1 MELCADNF
9 TMLPYI
15 NIFSRT
21 VPMYGVMTAAGALCA
36 LLYLAL
42 TNRKF
47 PELAKDNELFALC
60 AALGAFFGAKLLYLL
75 VELPELMG
83 DIRYITEQ
91 PAAFAEKYLFS
102 GFVFYGGL
110 YGGLYA
116 VFVYSRAA
124 RLPLSR
130 TLGYL
135 LPVFPL
141 IHAFGRIG
149 CFLMGCCYG
158 KPWTAGMA
166 FYNSPIAPNGVPLVP
181 VQLIEAAGE
190 FLLFCALAYLS
201 RRTSGRKMLT
211 FYILAYS
218 VMRFILEFWRGD
230 IQRGFIGVLSVSQV
244 IAVLSVLMCTGYIAM
259 KKLSARRESGK

>member
-1 MELCADNF
+1 
-9 TMLPYI
+9 
-15 NIFSRT
+15 
-21 VPMYGVMTAAGALCA
+21 MYGIMTAAGALCA
-36 LLYLAL
+36 MLYLAL
-42 TNRKF
+42 SNRKF
-47 PELAKDNELFALC
+47 PELTRDNELLALC
-60 AALGAFFGAKLLYLL
+60 AAIGAFFGAKLLYLL

-83 DIRYITEQ
+83 DIRYITAQ

-102 GFVFYGGL
+102 GFVFYGGF
-110 YGGLYA
+110 YGGLFA
-116 VFVYSRAA
+116 ALAYSRAA
-124 RLPLSR
+124 RLPISR

-158 KPWTAGMA
+158 KPWTAGIA
-166 FYNSPIAPNGVPLVP
+166 FHNSPIAPNGIRLVP

-201 RRTSGRKMLT
+201 RRTGGKKMLA

-218 VMRFILEFWRGD
+218 AMRFILEFWRGD

-244 IAVLSVLMCTGYIAM
+244 IAVLSVAVCAWVIAA
-259 KKLSARRESGK
+259 KRLSSRREAGK